1 MNVSCKNYIVKLM
14 IQTELKRK
22 KGGGASYSGSS
33 PFTSKLICED
43 CGGFYGPKVWH
54 STDKYRRVVYQCNRK
69 FDKKHPK
76 CQTPVITEDKI
87 KSMFIKAYN
96 QAMVDREQLVSDTND
111 LITLLTDT
119 TELDGKIA
127 KLQADMDVIGELV
140 SKMVRENSIKVQNQD
155 EYEAKY
161 NELAQRY
168 EKTNAEINGYKEERN
183 YRKGQILKLQT
194 FIDNILKSQEVFTE
208 WDSAVWNILVSS
220 AIVHKGGSITFKF
233 NNGTEITV
241 EK

>member
-1 MNVSCKNYIVKLM
+1 M
-14 IQTELKRK
+14 IQTELKRR
-22 KGGGASYSGSS
+22 KGIGASYSGSS

-96 QAMVDREQLVSDTND
+96 QAMVSKEQLISDTND
-111 LITLLTDT
+111 LIALLTDT
-119 TELDGKIA
+119 AELDGKIA
-127 KLQADMDVIGELV
+127 KLQAELDVIRELV
-140 SKMVRENSIKVQNQD
+140 GKMVRENSIRAQD
-155 EYEAKY
+155 QAEYEAKY

-168 EKTNAEINGYKEERN
+168 EKTNDELNGCMEERS
-183 YRKGQILKLQT
+183 YRKGQILKLRT
-194 FIDNILKSQEVFTE
+194 FVDNILKSKEVLAE
-208 WDSAVWNILVSS
+208 WDGTVWNILVSK
-220 AIVHKGGSITFKF
+220 AVVHKDGSITFSF

-241 EK
+241 KK